1 MEVFAMLS
9 FIYDSARLAVRF
21 LFNWSP
27 RLYPTILQMTT
38 DASSTQKGSGNI
50 TPSPKLLS
58 PAEAIAEAW
67 RRETEESK
75 ARWRRIDE
83 DVRRHYTNP
92 HRKKE
97 RRTKL

>member
-9 FIYDSARLAVRF
+9 FIYDSARLA
-21 LFNWSP
+21 
-27 RLYPTILQMTT
+27 MTT
-38 DASSTQKGSGNI
+38 DASSPRKGSGPI
-50 TPSPKLLS
+50 PPSPKILS

-67 RRETEESK
+67 KRETEESK
-75 ARWRRIDE
+75 SRWRRIDE
-83 DVRRHYTNP
+83 DVKRRYTNP

>member
-9 FIYDSARLAVRF
+9 FTYDSARLA
-21 LFNWSP
+21 
-27 RLYPTILQMTT
+27 MTT
-38 DASSTQKGSGNI
+38 NASSPSKGSGPVP
-50 TPSPKLLS
+50 PSPKNLS

-67 RRETEESK
+67 KRETEQSK

-83 DVRRHYTNP
+83 DVKRHYTSP
-92 HRKKE
+92 YRMKE